1 MAKTIKFNLI
11 CDNKPIR
18 TIEDLQD
25 NFSIE
30 DILKYYENG
39 LLLRWLHVRG
49 YEKEEKQVAAVS
61 SKGNLEIAKALIKI
75 FNIETEEKKIEED
88 IYMLQFLE
96 EERKRN
102 RDYKQNKLKEQD
114 IVKTYYGKYSKLV
127 NEIMEYPDNV
137 AKIKAAIAEIV
148 KDYGEI
154 FALNYRNL
162 FWKLTEKSVLA
173 IMCLLMNEET
183 RKYYYFENNRLQE
196 EPRYEEKYA
205 HIFENYLD
213 VRKIEKENKKSKEDK
228 DRKEMFDEICRIIK
242 SDKFGTMLGDNLHR
256 FSGDTDGYWKDLKPK
271 GKKYMIIS
279 MGMENY
285 VRSAGDQGG
294 DLDFKM
300 VFEKFVI
307 VNGIDYKGKSN
318 TKELLYMEV

>member
-1 MAKTIKFNLI
+1 MTKTIKFNLI
-11 CDNKPIR
+11 CDNKPVR
-18 TIEDLQD
+18 TLEDLQD

-30 DILKYYENG
+30 NILKYYENG

-49 YEKEEKQVAAVS
+49 YEKEAKQVTMIS
-61 SKGNLEIAKALIKI
+61 CKGNLEIAKALIKI
-75 FNIETEEKKIEED
+75 FDIEIEEKKIEED
-88 IYMLQFLE
+88 IYILQFLE
-96 EERKRN
+96 EERKLN

-114 IVKTYYGKYSKLV
+114 VVKTYYSKYSKLV
-127 NEIMEYPDNV
+127 NEIMECPDNV

-148 KDYGEI
+148 RDYGEV
-154 FALNYRNL
+154 FKLNYRNL

-205 HIFENYLD
+205 RIFENYLD

-279 MGMENY
+279 MGIENY